1 MGQGANPRGVEFA
14 KFDPCAT
21 FSANQHRGVHM
32 RRLAVLVLAALF
44 PLQGVNAATTAYH
57 LDPAASTV
65 AFETD
70 FGPDL
75 ITGSIPLEKADLNLD
90 FDNVAN
96 CTVEV
101 ALDVTGAKKGPKV
114 LAAKDHPRMTFE
126 STSVKR
132 AGEAADVTGKLTIR
146 GVTKTVTLRAQIFR
160 PNGSATDDLAH
171 LTVKLTGQV
180 NRSDFGATG
189 WSDMVGDQVRILITA
204 RIDAAG

>member
-1 MGQGANPRGVEFA
+1 MPR
-14 KFDPCAT
+14 P
-21 FSANQHRGVHM
+21 
-32 RRLAVLVLAALF
+32 AVLALVTLLLALPA
-44 PLQGVNAATTAYH
+44 QAATVAYK

-75 ITGSIPLEKADLNLD
+75 ITGSIPLQKADLSLD

-101 ALDVTGAKKGPKV
+101 ALDVTGAKASFPFAAQALKGPKV
-114 LAAKDHPRMTFE
+114 LNAKEYPRMTFD

-132 AGEAADVTGKLTIR
+132 AGDAADVTGNLTIR
-146 GVTKTVTLRAQIFR
+146 GVTRTVTLRARLFR
-160 PNGSATDDLAH
+160 PQGSATDDFSR
-171 LTVKLTGQV
+171 LTVKLTGRV

-189 WSDMVGDQVRILITA
+189 WSDMVGDEVRITITA
-204 RIDAAG
+204 RIDAKG